1 MDFRGQ
7 NRLFAEIDPFSTEA
21 NNQYQS
27 VIIIIIIIIIT
38 VTITV
43 AIFIILYLVI

>member
-7 NRLFAEIDPFSTEA
+7 NRLFAEIDPFSAEA

-27 VIIIIIIIIIT
+27 VIIIIIIII
-38 VTITV
+38 TITIIV
-43 AIFIILYLVI
+43 VIFIILYLVI

>member
-7 NRLFAEIDPFSTEA
+7 NRLFAEIDPFSAEA

-27 VIIIIIIIIIT
+27 VIIIIII
-38 VTITV
+38 TITIIV
-43 AIFIILYLVI
+43 VIFIILYLVI

>member
-27 VIIIIIIIIIT
+27 VIIIIIIT

-43 AIFIILYLVI
+43 AIFIMLYLVI